1 MDHTS
6 HAVFS
11 RKIGGWTTKVFAIAH
26 TNSIYLTQQSGDL
39 LGRKPVVHEVLQS
52 SFAVARGYSGDRGGV
67 LLLVDPSL
75 AYGEITTR

>member
-39 LGRKPVVHEVLQS
+39 LGNKVSAQEALQS
-52 SFAVARGYSGDRGGV
+52 SFAVARCISGDRGGV
-67 LLLVDPSL
+67 LLLVDP
-75 AYGEITTR
+75 